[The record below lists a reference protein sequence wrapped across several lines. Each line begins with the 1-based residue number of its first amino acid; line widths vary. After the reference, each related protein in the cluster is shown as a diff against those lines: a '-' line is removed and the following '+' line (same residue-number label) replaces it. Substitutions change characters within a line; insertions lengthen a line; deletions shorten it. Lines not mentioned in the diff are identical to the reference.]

1 MEIFK
6 KILVKTREIGKKSI
20 IKKIIKDNLVP
31 GVIYLK
37 GGKSLCI
44 SAQSSDMNSI
54 SNDPSALT
62 RIYELELDGKKMTCL
77 LKEMQFNP
85 MNDTVRSVDF
95 MEVKKDDIVKVNVP
109 IRVMNKEICPGVKSG
124 GDIYMLSYNVDLKCK
139 VENIPYAIEIDVKD
153 CNMGQKFFLSDIKLP
168 NGCSMINDTILLR
181 IAGRRVI
188 KEIEVAE
195 NADAAPTA
203 AEATGAATTTDA
215 APEASTPQSTEKPSK

>member
-6 KILVKTREIGKKSI
+6 KIFVKTREVGKKSI

-44 SAQSSDMNSI
+44 SAQSSDMISI

-62 RIYELELDGKKMTCL
+62 RIYELELDGKKMICL

-85 MNDTVRSVDF
+85 INDTVRSVDF
-95 MEVKKDDIVKVNVP
+95 MEVTKDDVVKVNVP

-168 NGCSMINDTILLR
+168 NGCSIINDTILLR

-188 KEIEVAE
+188 KEIEVTE
-195 NADAAPTA
+195 NTDTTA
-203 AEATGAATTTDA
+203 TATETAGATATTEVT
-215 APEASTPQSTEKPSK
+215 PETNTPQPAEKPSK